1 MAIRDGFS
9 WDPFWVWKAGRLNM
23 CRDGGKRNPCPG
35 GYESVC
41 KVREKL
47 RGKKEDRGADLSVN
61 RQKASVGWG
70 W

>member
-1 MAIRDGFS
+1 
-9 WDPFWVWKAGRLNM
+9 M

-47 RGKKEDRGADLSVN
+47 RGKKEDRGAGLSVN